1 MAKDKYIDLA
11 GQPGVRVRVERL
23 SGGWARRD
31 VEIWWDQELIAFM
44 ATASPAVKAIVEAE
58 SKILD
63 AVRAVNIEVDDVNKA
78 RAEVV
83 MFHGTF
89 VKVEIWCPPGTA
101 KRLGI
106 KGYGT

>member
-1 MAKDKYIDLA
+1 VAKDKYTDLA

-23 SGGWARRD
+23 SGNATRRD

-44 ATASPAVKAIVEAE
+44 ATASPVVKTIVEAE
-58 SKILD
+58 GRILD
-63 AVRAVNIEVDDVNKA
+63 AARAVNIEVDDVNKV

-106 KGYGT
+106 KGYGK